1 MASVNTLPNGYELP
15 LSFFIFGALIQH
27 SEQILVKAAENGL
40 QACSL
45 RVGQISGRRVNG
57 AWAMN
62 EWVPLMIKSSVAL
75 GCLPDEEGVC
85 VFSCILPVEAPG

>member
-1 MASVNTLPNGYELP
+1 MASVNTLPNEYELP
-15 LSFFIFGALIQH
+15 LSSFIGALILH

-85 VFSCILPVEAPG
+85 IFSCILPVEAPG